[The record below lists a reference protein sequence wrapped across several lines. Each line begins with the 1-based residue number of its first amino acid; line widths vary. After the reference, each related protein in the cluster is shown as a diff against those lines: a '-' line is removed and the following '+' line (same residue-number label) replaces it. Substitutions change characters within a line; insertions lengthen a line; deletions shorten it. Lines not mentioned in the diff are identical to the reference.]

1 MSKKQFAKR
10 YLLIINKLRRTPAS
24 FKDILLYLKSQSE
37 LEEQQYDISLR
48 TFQRDLA
55 DIASIYNVEIT
66 YNRAQN
72 VYEIT
77 HDQSDDRSERII
89 ESFEL
94 LNALN
99 LSNRYSE
106 HLILE
111 KRKPLGTEH
120 LYGLLHAIKNNLE
133 VHFMHQKYWD
143 ETDKQSRI
151 AQPLALKESRN
162 RWYLVATDTRDQKIK
177 TFGLDRMS
185 NLEIQSNTFK
195 VDSTFNADTYFQDSF
210 GIINSG
216 SEKPQKVVLSFTVSE
231 GHYIKSLPL
240 HHSQMILS
248 EDEQQTVFELH
259 LHPTYD
265 FVMELLSYGAEV
277 QVLEPQ
283 SLREEIADKLRRAFE
298 LYKK

>member
-10 YLLIINKLRRTPAS
+10 YLLIINKLRRNPAS
-24 FKDILLYLKSQSE
+24 FKDISAYLKSQSE
-37 LEEQQYDISLR
+37 LDEQQYDISLR

-55 DIASIYNVEIT
+55 DIASIYNIEIG
-66 YNRAQN
+66 YNRTQN

-77 HDQSDDRSERII
+77 HDGNDDRSERLM
-89 ESFEL
+89 ESFDVF
-94 LNALN
+94 NALN
-99 LSNRYSE
+99 LSAQYRQ

-120 LYGLLHAIKNNLE
+120 LYGLLHAIKNKLE
-133 VHFMHQKYWD
+133 VHFTHQKYWD
-143 ETDKQSRI
+143 ETEKQLRI
-151 AQPLALKESRN
+151 VQPLALKESRN
-162 RWYLVATDTRDQKIK
+162 RWYLVATDSRDEKIK
-177 TFGLDRMS
+177 TFGLDRIS
-185 NLEIQSNTFK
+185 NLKIQSNKFK
-195 VDSTFNADTYFQDSF
+195 NDTKFNAESYFQYSF
-210 GIINSG
+210 GIINLG
-216 SEKPQKVVLSFTVSE
+216 NEKPQRVVLGFTVSE

-240 HHSQMILS
+240 HHSQIILS
-248 EDEQQTVFELH
+248 EDEHQTVFELH

-283 SLREEIADKLRRAFE
+283 SLRNEMADKLRQALE